1 MTEDL
6 TNCDCDSNSNSDSD
20 FEDESYYEIKSFADK
35 FQQISI
41 YLLLIFIIFVF
52 FSFLYIYQNYFHNFQ
67 HF

>member
-41 YLLLIFIIFVF
+41 YLLLISYLLISTSIRITFITFNT
-52 FSFLYIYQNYFHNFQ
+52 FS
-67 HF
+67 